1 MKNEYLE
8 YLMSILLA
16 NEEADKVFYIVA
28 YHYLTMLKQLG
39 FQLTVAN
46 NVPFPFIG
54 AEMSPLAKSN
64 YKKLHEKVESNLYTL
79 VSHLYE
85 DDLTY
90 YNKAYRECGYLHH
103 ATKHFSLIENM
114 VGFVH
119 AVSRYE
125 FDYEFEKALNLLV
138 FKYRAI
144 FTNQRL
150 HMYMYRENR
159 EKIIRE
165 LVDV

>member
-1 MKNEYLE
+1 
-8 YLMSILLA
+8 
-16 NEEADKVFYIVA
+16 
-28 YHYLTMLKQLG
+28 MLKQLG
-39 FQLTVAN
+39 YKLTSDYNSNA
-46 NVPFPFIG
+46 PFPFHG
-54 AEMSPLAKSN
+54 DEMSPLAKSN
-64 YKKLHEKVESNLYTL
+64 YKKLYEKMDRELYT
-79 VSHLYE
+79 VINHFWEE
-85 DDLTY
+85 DLIY
-90 YNKAYRECGYLHH
+90 YNKVYREFGYSHH

-125 FDYEFEKALNLLV
+125 FDYEFEKALNLFV

-150 HMYMYRENR
+150 HMYMYREDR
-159 EKIIRE
+159 EKVVNE